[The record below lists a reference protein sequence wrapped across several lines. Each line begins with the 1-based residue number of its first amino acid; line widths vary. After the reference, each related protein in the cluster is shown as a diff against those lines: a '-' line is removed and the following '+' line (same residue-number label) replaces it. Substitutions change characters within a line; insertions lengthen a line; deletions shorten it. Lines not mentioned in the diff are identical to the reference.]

1 MDGVGSKA
9 VAKKSTI
16 TNVFDKFKKVNGND
30 KAVGKFSFQK
40 ERFIADDTS
49 SEDEEEESEGSMK
62 DFIDDQSS
70 DEFDD
75 MTKGEKSSME
85 AKKTKIFETMKSSS
99 DDDSEDEDFKKMST
113 EEQMLA
119 MIPRSLDGVCDIDDL
134 DESDFEEL
142 NPRLNLDGFLDD
154 SDEDDDDRKRMS
166 AASKKALISESD
178 NSDVEPEPEKSKSR
192 NKREHSN
199 DSEEFPPKRSKSN
212 SLEMYESDASLP
224 DVEEEE
230 EEEEAANCDLEG
242 KEKVETSD
250 NGEKEEFR
258 PASREN
264 GEPGCFSTA
273 LLFQPSS
280 FMNNPQV

>member
-16 TNVFDKFKKVNGND
+16 TNVFDKFKKVNGNG

-134 DESDFEEL
+134 DSDSEEL

-166 AASKKALISESD
+166 AGSKKALISESD

-192 NKREHSN
+192 KKREHSN

>member
-1 MDGVGSKA
+1 MDEVGSKA

-16 TNVFDKFKKVNGND
+16 TNVFDKFKKVNGNG
-30 KAVGKFSFQK
+30 KAAGNGKFSFQK

-134 DESDFEEL
+134 DESDSEEL

-154 SDEDDDDRKRMS
+154 SDEDDDDRKT

-224 DVEEEE
+224 DVEQ

-280 FMNNPQV
+280 IMNNPQV

>member
-16 TNVFDKFKKVNGND
+16 TNVFDKFKKVNGNG

-134 DESDFEEL
+134 DESDSEEEDDRERFFL
-142 NPRLNLDGFLDD
+142 LFFFFSFFLFFSFLCLDD
-154 SDEDDDDRKRMS
+154 FDLFLSSPRQGQGYIHILAKI
-166 AASKKALISESD
+166 A
-178 NSDVEPEPEKSKSR
+178 
-192 NKREHSN
+192 
-199 DSEEFPPKRSKSN
+199 EFS
-212 SLEMYESDASLP
+212 
-224 DVEEEE
+224 
-230 EEEEAANCDLEG
+230 
-242 KEKVETSD
+242 
-250 NGEKEEFR
+250 
-258 PASREN
+258 
-264 GEPGCFSTA
+264 
-273 LLFQPSS
+273 QP
-280 FMNNPQV
+280 